1 MTNYDKYI
9 KSTGTHYISNSG
21 HDENGKYH
29 GGKSGD
35 QTGDEW
41 QLRSWY
47 NRPWSCVLR
56 FPDQRAAELAAQL
69 SIDAALNNNI
79 GYDQYQRKTFWT
91 ALEAANYRPANI
103 ATACEADC
111 TAGVTGCWKAVGHL
125 LGITKLKS
133 LAIDTYSGN
142 MRQRFKA
149 AGFTVLTNSKY
160 LTSGKYLLPGDV
172 LLYEGHHAA
181 TNISLGAKA
190 SGWNPNGSVPAPIG
204 GLPLIRITGASV
216 NVRSAPN
223 TSGKILGV
231 VHAGDT
237 LEYQGQASTDGW
249 LLVVYKGANA
259 WVSPKY
265 AEIMS
270 ARVKIVGGSVNIRSE
285 PNAASKILR
294 VAHAGETL
302 PYTGADKN
310 GWHGVITNGKTG
322 WASGKYSEV
331 I

>member
-1 MTNYDKYI
+1 MDYDKYI

-29 GGKSGD
+29 GGKAGD

-56 FPDQRAAELAAQL
+56 WGDQAAALLAAQQA
-69 SIDAALNNNI
+69 IDAALNDNV
-79 GYDQYQRKTFWT
+79 GYDQYDRKTLWP
-91 ALEAANYRPANI
+91 ALERALYWFKQI
-103 ATACEADC
+103 KEKCEADC
-111 TAGVTGCWKAVGHL
+111 TEGVVCIWKSVGYL
-125 LGITKLKS
+125 RNVSKLKS
-133 LAIDTYSGN
+133 LSLDIYSGN
-142 MRQRFKA
+142 MRTAFKN
-149 AGFTVLTNSKY
+149 AGFTVLTDSKY
-160 LTSGKYLLPGDV
+160 RTSGDYLLPGDV

-181 TNISLGAKA
+181 TNVTLGKKA
-190 SGWNPNGSVPAPIG
+190 AAWHPEGEIPAPIG
-204 GLPLIRITGASV
+204 GLPLIRITGSSV

-231 VHAGDT
+231 AHRGDT
-237 LEYQGQASTDGW
+237 LEYQGQASADGW
-249 LLVVYKGANA
+249 LLVVYKGQNA

-270 ARVKIVGGSVNIRSE
+270 ARVKITGGSVNVRSE
-285 PNAASKILR
+285 PNAASKALGI
-294 VAHAGETL
+294 VHAGESF
-302 PYTGADKN
+302 AQRCEDRN
-310 GWHGVITNGKTG
+310 GWHGINYAGKNG
-322 WASGKYSEV
+322 WVSGKYSEV